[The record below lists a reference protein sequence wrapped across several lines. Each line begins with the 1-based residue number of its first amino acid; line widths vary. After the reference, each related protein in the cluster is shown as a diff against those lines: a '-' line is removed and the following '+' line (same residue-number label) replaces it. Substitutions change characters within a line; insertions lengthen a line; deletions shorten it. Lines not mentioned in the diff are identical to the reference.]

1 MFAIVKLKKVSEGE
15 DTAEYEYTDEIIGY
29 ISAESSDIAFKV
41 ALQVESSSEKD
52 FESFTLVR
60 VNPEDVRISKG
71 QFVVKAG

>member
-15 DTAEYEYTDEIIGY
+15 GTAEYEYTDEIIGY

-41 ALQVESSSEKD
+41 ALKVEEASEKD

-60 VNPEDVRISKG
+60 INPEDVKVGKG